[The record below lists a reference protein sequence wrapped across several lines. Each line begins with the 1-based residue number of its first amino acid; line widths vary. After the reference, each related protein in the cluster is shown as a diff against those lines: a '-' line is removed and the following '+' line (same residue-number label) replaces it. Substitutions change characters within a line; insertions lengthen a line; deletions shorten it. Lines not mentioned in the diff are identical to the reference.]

1 MEVIAIVSRKGGVG
15 KTATAQMLGAG
26 LMKKGYSVL
35 YIDLDSQINLTY
47 GLGAA
52 AGGLSSMDLL
62 TGRAEAPDC
71 IQHTQ
76 QGDVMAGSEELAGA
90 DAAITGTRK
99 EYRLQEAL
107 EGLSGTYD
115 YVIIDT
121 PAQLGTLTV
130 NALTAAS
137 SAIIPVQADID
148 SLQGIGQLSKAIE
161 AVKKYCNHSLYIRGI
176 LITRFSGRA
185 ILSRDMQSNLEEA
198 AAQLKTRLYSTPIR
212 ECISMKEAKAQ
223 QQDIYSY
230 APRSNAAKDYSAF
243 VEEFLEGR

>member
-1 MEVIAIVSRKGGVG
+1 METIAIVSRKGGVG

-26 LMKKGYSVL
+26 LMRKGYSVL
-35 YIDLDSQINLTY
+35 YIDLDSQTNLTY
-47 GLGAA
+47 GLGATA
-52 AGGLSSMDLL
+52 EGLSSMDLL
-62 TGRAEAPDC
+62 TGDAKAQDC

-76 QGDVMAGSEELAGA
+76 QGDVIAGSETLAGA
-90 DAAITGTRK
+90 DTSITGTRK
-99 EYRLQEAL
+99 EYRLQKAL
-107 EGLSGTYD
+107 EGLQYD
-115 YVIIDT
+115 YCIIDT
-121 PAQLGTLTV
+121 PAALGTLTV
-130 NALTAAS
+130 NALTAADC
-137 SAIIPVQADID
+137 AIIPVQADID